1 MNIEDLAAAILYL
14 IILNPN
20 YYTNYFM
27 GLGYGFFSSS
37 RFNFFFL
44 CKFHD
49 KTLNFHI

>member
-27 GLGYGFFSSS
+27 GLGYD
-37 RFNFFFL
+37 FFL
-44 CKFHD
+44 VVVGSIFSFYVSSMIKP
-49 KTLNFHI
+49 

>member
-27 GLGYGFFSSS
+27 GLGYDFCSSSS
-37 RFNFFFL
+37 RFNFFLFM
-44 CKFHD
+44 
-49 KTLNFHI
+49 